1 MLNLESCQ
9 KCYISRNILWNPPRE
24 LQFKVVCKALT
35 RHVVKIDVEK
45 LHLISSLLSLGH
57 FMGWILCDIYLCPF
71 QSLWVILFTG
81 QIRDQIFVVN
91 ISRIGKRK
99 FLQKERKAWSD
110 PFERY
115 KRKRL
120 RFIVFLQGYANFLFA
135 DDQIREKPPSAESY

>member
-1 MLNLESCQ
+1 MFKINRKGSFVMLNLESCQ

-45 LHLISSLLSLGH
+45 LHLIFSLLSLGH

-91 ISRIGKRK
+91 NSRIRRENFYRGKENHG
-99 FLQKERKAWSD
+99 LTL
-110 PFERY
+110 
-115 KRKRL
+115 L
-120 RFIVFLQGYANFLFA
+120 RDINVNVGGLLCFFKVTQTFCLPM
-135 DDQIREKPPSAESY
+135 IR

>member
-99 FLQKERKAWSD
+99 FLQKERKAWSE
-110 PFERY
+110 PFKIYTFEV
-115 KRKRL
+115 KSVSSRL
-120 RFIVFLQGYANFLFA
+120 RKLFVC
-135 DDQIREKPPSAESY
+135 R